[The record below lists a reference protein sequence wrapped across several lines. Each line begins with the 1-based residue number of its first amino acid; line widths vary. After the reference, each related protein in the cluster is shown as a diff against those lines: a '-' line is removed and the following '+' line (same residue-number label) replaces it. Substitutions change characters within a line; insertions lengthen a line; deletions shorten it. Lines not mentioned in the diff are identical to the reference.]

1 MLASSFV
8 SFILSCSIIIAL
20 LSTLPLVTVRELVE
34 RLITLLVLP
43 PAMVTLEQSSTTT
56 GSFVLVIEATGIGV
70 STLPSEAVI
79 FNTPA
84 PTLPKPTFAP
94 ETIKVLPSSSSV
106 AVKSLV
112 IIGGL

>member
-1 MLASSFV
+1 M
-8 SFILSCSIIIAL
+8 AL
-20 LSTLPLVTVRELVE
+20 LFTLPLVTERSPVE
-34 RLITLLVLP
+34 RLITLLVALP
-43 PAMVTLEQSSTTT
+43 AIVTLEQSSTTT
-56 GSFVLVIEATGIGV
+56 GSFVFVIEATGIGV

-94 ETIKVLPSSSSV
+94 ETIKVFPSSSSV

-112 IIGGL
+112 IIGEL